1 MDWKKILSQ
10 SIDDWDDMKKD
21 EIYEELI
28 LLKRDK
34 IEKKNLK
41 KFFDLAQHILK
52 YKGEMVI
59 NP

>member
-10 SIDDWDDMKKD
+10 SIDDWDDIKKD
-21 EIYEELI
+21 EIYKELI
-28 LLKRDK
+28 TLKRDK

-41 KFFDLAQHILK
+41 KFFDIAQNLLK

-59 NP
+59 F